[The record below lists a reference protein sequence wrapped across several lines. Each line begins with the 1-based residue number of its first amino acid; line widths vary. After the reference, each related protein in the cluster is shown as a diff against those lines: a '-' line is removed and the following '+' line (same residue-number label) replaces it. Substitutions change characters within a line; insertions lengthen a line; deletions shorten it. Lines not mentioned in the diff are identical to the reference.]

1 MKTFDYIMLV
11 FVIQLFT
18 VMLTAAPQ
26 HVLPASSTGI
36 DVTNLPALPIGP
48 EDLIAVSVYGAPE
61 LSRSVRVTAD
71 GHIRMPMVRMPIKV
85 LGLMPSALEA
95 VIAQAL
101 VSEQV
106 LVDPAVTVTIV
117 EYRSHPISVVG
128 AVRKPVTFQAYGNV
142 TLIDALTRAEGLS
155 QDSGPEILVSRTHK
169 DDTGNV
175 RTLVQ
180 RIPVKGLI
188 DAADPELNLKLEG
201 GEEIRVPE
209 VGKVFVVGNV
219 KKPGAFHVDD
229 ANDTTV
235 LKVLALSEGLMPYAD
250 KTAYIYRREAG
261 AGGTK
266 NEIPIALDQIVH
278 RKAPD
283 VPLMANDILYI
294 PDRSGRRATLSALEK
309 ILLVGTG
316 LGAASIYAV
325 TR

>member
-1 MKTFDYIMLV
+1 MKIRNSGTVLLLG
-11 FVIQLFT
+11 LFL
-18 VMLTAAPQ
+18 MALAAMPQ
-26 HVLPASSTGI
+26 QSSQAGSAEI
-36 DVTNLPALPIGP
+36 GGANLPALPVGP
-48 EDLIAVSVYGAPE
+48 QDLIAVSVYGSPE
-61 LSRSVRVTAD
+61 LSRTLRVSED
-71 GHIRMPMVRMPIKV
+71 GHIHMTMLRRPVKV

-101 VSEQV
+101 ISEQV

-117 EYRSHPISVVG
+117 EYCSHPISVAG

-142 TLIDALTRAEGLS
+142 TLLDALTRAEGLS
-155 QDSGPEILVSRTHK
+155 QTAGPEILVSRARR
-169 DDTGNV
+169 DDTGQL

-188 DAADPELNLKLEG
+188 DAADPDLNLKLDG

-209 VGKVFVVGNV
+209 IGKVFVVGNV
-219 KKPGAFHVDD
+219 KKPGSFPVEDT
-229 ANDTTV
+229 NDTTV

-250 KTAYIYRREAG
+250 KTAYIYRREGG
-261 AGGTK
+261 AGGAK
-266 NEIPIALDQIVH
+266 NEIPIPLDQIVH
-278 RKAPD
+278 RKAAD
-283 VPLMANDILYI
+283 VPLLVNDILYI
-294 PDRSGRRATLSALEK
+294 PDRTGRRATLSALEK